1 MQENGKWRQQSTPG
15 TEWENIYDLR
25 KRRSSPAVLIEKKNS
40 IKFPS
45 MLKLKIL
52 AYKDKTFKEEKQEPK
67 PGDICNP

>member
-1 MQENGKWRQQSTPG
+1 METTKHSGDRVGEYLRSQEEKEFPSSTH
-15 TEWENIYDLR
+15 R
-25 KRRSSPAVLIEKKNS
+25 KKNS